1 MTVSIG
7 VADKPTEGDMRKT
20 TAAAFA
26 FMAFALAFTTH
37 TAAHDEP
44 GPSLERAAPIG
55 ARSLERGARGR
66 DVAALQ
72 LALAWHG
79 FPSGPLDGRFGTR
92 TESALRLFQRW
103 AQLTPDGKA
112 GAATFA
118 ALRKPPPRA
127 PISLSAPS
135 TGLLGDGFGQ
145 RGRNFHA
152 GLDFLAPAG
161 DQVAAAAGGRVVFA
175 RAHGGGWGKLVV
187 LAHGSGVRTLY
198 AHLSR
203 IDVRPGAHVA
213 AGSTIGLVGATG
225 RATGPHLHFEVHV
238 RGAAVDPATA
248 LR

>member
-1 MTVSIG
+1 
-7 VADKPTEGDMRKT
+7 
-20 TAAAFA
+20 
-26 FMAFALAFTTH
+26 MAFALACTGRA
-37 TAAHDEP
+37 AAHDEP
-44 GPSLERAAPIG
+44 VPSLEPAARIG
-55 ARSLERGARGR
+55 VRSLERGARGR

-72 LALAWHG
+72 LALARHG

-92 TESALRLFQRW
+92 TESALRLFHRW

-118 ALRKPPPRA
+118 ALRKPPPRS
-127 PISLSAPS
+127 PISLFAPS
-135 TGLLGDGFGQ
+135 TAPLGDGFGP
-145 RGRNFHA
+145 RGRSFHA

-161 DQVAAAAGGRVVFA
+161 DPVAAAAGGRVVSTA
-175 RAHGGGWGKLVV
+175 GYGGGWGKLVV

-203 IDVRPGAHVA
+203 IDVRLGARVA

-225 RATGPHLHFEVHV
+225 RATGPHLHFEVHL